1 MIDVSDGLL
10 QDLGHIC
17 RASDVGAAIWEA
29 SLPLS
34 RSYRMLAG
42 EEGSRWALSG
52 GEDYELLFCAR
63 RQKRPQVQALAKRTG
78 MPMSRI
84 GVCVAKGQG
93 ITVIDRN
100 GRKVTL
106 PNGGHDHFRQALRG
120 RAN

>member
-42 EEGSRWALSG
+42 KGGSRWALSG

-63 RQKRPQVQALAKRTG
+63 RQKRPEVQALAKRAG

-84 GVCVAKGQG
+84 GLCVAKREG

-100 GRKVTL
+100 GRKITP
-106 PNGGHDHFRQALRG
+106 PNWGHDHFCQPLRG
-120 RAN
+120 RGN